1 MLSIRGPIFHTLR
14 GHYMTLQPFFSRL
27 LRPPMRRT
35 TARWSVEL
43 LDRDVGPVELT
54 GDYLDG
60 PDRDALVVVHGLGGS
75 TESGYM
81 ALALEAAARAGKRC
95 LLLNTRGSDRR
106 GHDVSHAG
114 LVEDIDA
121 ALSSRELEGVG
132 AIYLLGYSLGGHL
145 ALRYATLRPDPRL
158 RAVAAICSPLS
169 LSRSA
174 DAFDAPSFSLYRR
187 HVMAS
192 LHEIYTAAYQRNPRG
207 IVPERA
213 RRIDKI
219 REWDEHVVAPRFGF
233 ASAEHYYQSISVQQR
248 LPELHAPALYVGAP
262 FDPMVPPRAVE
273 IASHL
278 QKLTVHWEP
287 TAGHLGFPRGFDLG
301 LSGPRGLESQV
312 LAWLLRSG

>member
-1 MLSIRGPIFHTLR
+1 MHSVRRPTFHALR

-27 LRPPMRRT
+27 LRPPVRRP

-60 PDRDALVVVHGLGGS
+60 PDHHALVVVHGLGGS

-95 LLLNTRGSDRR
+95 LLLNTRGSDRS
-106 GHDVSHAG
+106 GHDISHAG
-114 LVEDIDA
+114 LVDDIRA
-121 ALSSRELEGVG
+121 ALASPELAGVG

-145 ALRYATLRPDPRL
+145 ALRYASERPDRRL
-158 RAVAAICSPLS
+158 GAVAAICSPLS

-192 LHEIYTAAYQRNPRG
+192 LHEIYTAAYQRNPQG
-207 IVPERA
+207 ILPDRA
-213 RRIDKI
+213 RRIEKI
-219 REWDEHVVAPRFGF
+219 REWDEQVVAPRFGF
-233 ASAEHYYQSISVQQR
+233 SSAEHYYQAISVQQR
-248 LPELHAPALYVGAP
+248 LPELRAPALYVGAR
-262 FDPMVPPRAVE
+262 FDPMVPRRAVE

-278 QKLTVHWEP
+278 PMLTVHWEP
-287 TAGHLGFPRGFDLG
+287 TAGHLGFRSDFDLG
-301 LSGPRGLESQV
+301 LAGPRGLESQV